1 MGASAMAA
9 DDTYRQ
15 VGEDFKLHDEVL
27 VVITDADGNGE
38 PVAVVFWREAGAA
51 GTVSEA
57 EPSDV
62 EGALAGARSTAGR
75 LSREIVVQLDDEDIW
90 WPHWGTLS

>member
-1 MGASAMAA
+1 MAA
-9 DDTYRQ
+9 DDTFRQ

-27 VVITDADGNGE
+27 VVVTDADGNGE

-51 GTVSEA
+51 GPVSEA
-57 EPSDV
+57 EPNDV
-62 EGALAGARSTAGR
+62 EGALAAARSTANR
-75 LSREIVVQLDDEDIW
+75 LSREIVVQLDDQDIW